1 MLVLRSGVS
10 YKKEINSSVENLW
23 KLISSPGHLNLF
35 HPFCKNN
42 EAIVWDKNNHKDILV
57 YLNGLRYER
66 EFIDWNEN
74 TGYSLLI
81 GEQSKKKSKVD
92 WLIEYENNSTFL
104 TITVYPYLFDY
115 LPKLFYRPLFFLI
128 INPMLKSYLNSVL
141 NGVEWYLVKKN
152 PVPKNMFG
160 KHLWFSKFGIIKF
173 FYKNLNKLFHK

>member
-104 TITVYPYLFDY
+104 SITVYPYY
-115 LPKLFYRPLFFLI
+115 LITYQNFFIGL
-128 INPMLKSYLNSVL
+128 Y
-141 NGVEWYLVKKN
+141 
-152 PVPKNMFG
+152 
-160 KHLWFSKFGIIKF
+160 F
-173 FYKNLNKLFHK
+173 F